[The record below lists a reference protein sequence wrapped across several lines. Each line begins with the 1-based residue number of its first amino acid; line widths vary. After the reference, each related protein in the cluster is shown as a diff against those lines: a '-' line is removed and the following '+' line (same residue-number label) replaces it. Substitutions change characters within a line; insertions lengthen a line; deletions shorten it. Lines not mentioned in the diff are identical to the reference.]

1 MAGKDLAEKY
11 LESYNDVFADIVNVL
26 LFHGEKIV
34 DQSDLEECGTE
45 SIYKIEGGAREQNR
59 DIAKLWKKKDIIFSF
74 IGLENQ
80 TKPDKDMPLRIIGY
94 DGARYRDQYQ
104 EYREIP
110 DEKHSGKMKKEYLK
124 HYPVISI
131 ILYFGTEP
139 WQYPTN
145 LKGCFDCP
153 DYLEPYVK
161 DYEMNLFQI
170 AYLSE
175 ETLLQFT
182 SDFGVVANYFVQK
195 RLGKQNFSKEVIRH
209 VDAVMYMMKVL
220 TGDDRFEDILI
231 NGNFESG
238 GVTMCEYLDAMIN
251 EGRNEGRIEGRNE
264 GKIEGILEGKI
275 LAYFDV
281 GQTPE
286 MIAEKMK
293 IDVKKVEA
301 VLEKNGMLTLS

>member
-1 MAGKDLAEKY
+1 
-11 LESYNDVFADIVNVL
+11 
-26 LFHGEKIV
+26 
-34 DQSDLEECGTE
+34 
-45 SIYKIEGGAREQNR
+45 
-59 DIAKLWKKKDIIFSF
+59 
-74 IGLENQ
+74 
-80 TKPDKDMPLRIIGY
+80 
-94 DGARYRDQYQ
+94 
-104 EYREIP
+104 
-110 DEKHSGKMKKEYLK
+110 
-124 HYPVISI
+124 
-131 ILYFGTEP
+131 
-139 WQYPTN
+139 
-145 LKGCFDCP
+145 
-153 DYLEPYVK
+153 
-161 DYEMNLFQI
+161 MNLFQI

-264 GKIEGILEGKI
+264 GRIEGRNEGKIEGILEGKI